1 MLDDSSLKN
10 WFEWIIWINYSL
22 YKGNEV
28 NKLQLHNVILV
39 CHSRKENMCGW
50 PESHAFHYRFS
61 VIEIVFKR
69 YDIPSILNYPLGLF
83 EQTEQVTKYF
93 SLQICKKFPNTNYR
107 WWKFPEKGNGEWCK
121 CLCILLVHRT
131 HHCIS
136 ISVYELGSSPSRFVL
151 RERRCRRKNDI
162 RLDFGVDADAAVFA
176 IAESWRYFNE
186 ADDAIDDD
194 ENDDATDS
202 AQSSSFGPSNVVD
215 DFDLDTLF
223 RKAVT
228 ARPNISLCSPSS
240 LCYYF

>member
-1 MLDDSSLKN
+1 M
-10 WFEWIIWINYSL
+10 
-22 YKGNEV
+22 
-28 NKLQLHNVILV
+28 LV
-39 CHSRKENMCGW
+39 C
-50 PESHAFHYRFS
+50 
-61 VIEIVFKR
+61 V
-69 YDIPSILNYPLGLF
+69 
-83 EQTEQVTKYF
+83 
-93 SLQICKKFPNTNYR
+93 
-107 WWKFPEKGNGEWCK
+107 
-121 CLCILLVHRT
+121 CIFLVHRT
-131 HHCIS
+131 HQCIC
-136 ISVYELGSSPSRFVL
+136 IFVYEVGSSPSRFVL

-176 IAESWRYFNE
+176 IAESWRYLNE

-240 LCYYF
+240 LLLLFLITNFDSEFRKSFNNFDVRIKTVFTFHIEIAPRGQ